1 MIRRLT
7 IFLVIAALG
16 LSAGDAA
23 ALFETSQVSPRARA
37 MGETGVAAPD
47 AAWAPFLNPAALG
60 TAVGGE
66 VAVAYQQPF
75 RLDFNKFVAVG
86 ASLPFDTPYGR
97 FGIGLT
103 NYSVSWE
110 GVTLDRETRLTFA
123 HGLDLYHDMHS
134 RVAVGWSANV
144 YRVEFA
150 DSYGDGTEGSGLDPG
165 SDATVGFDLGLQITL
180 HRRTKLAVHTVNMN
194 GPRIG
199 VDNEELAQRVV
210 GGISYEPYDGVTTT
224 FEVDN
229 ELGEDVVYK
238 GGVETWVVPQF
249 ALRAGVATNPNRLTA
264 GFGYSL
270 KGFSLDY
277 GFSTGGG
284 TLDSTHQFGLVYAW
298 GGEAK

>member
-23 ALFETSQVSPRARA
+23 ALFETNQVSTRARA
-37 MGETGVAAPD
+37 MGGTGVASPG

-60 TAVGGE
+60 TADGGE
-66 VAVAYQQPF
+66 VAATYQRPF
-75 RLDFNKFVAVG
+75 RLDFHDFVAVG
-86 ASLPFDTPYGR
+86 ACLPFETKYGR
-97 FGIGLT
+97 FGVGLT
-103 NYSVSWE
+103 NYSVSWQD
-110 GVTLDRETRLTFA
+110 VTLEKETRFTFA
-123 HGLDLYHDMHS
+123 HGVDLYHDMHS
-134 RVAVGWSANV
+134 QVSVGWSANV

-150 DSYGDGTEGSGLDPG
+150 QSYGDGSEGTGLDPG
-165 SDATVGFDLGLQITL
+165 NDATVGLDLGLQITL
-180 HRRTKLAVHTVNMN
+180 HRRTKLALQAVNMN
-194 GPRIG
+194 NPIIG
-199 VDNEELAQRVV
+199 VDNEELTQHVI
-210 GGISYEPYDGVTTT
+210 GGVSYEPYDGVTTA

-229 ELGEDVVYK
+229 VPGEDVVYK
-238 GGVETWVVPQF
+238 GGLETRVAPQF

-264 GFGYSL
+264 GFGYTMR
-270 KGFSLDY
+270 GFSLDY